1 MKKTA
6 AISLITVAVLIAG
19 CRSFTKPC
27 CDATPTVRIGYLN
40 LVTSLPLSVA
50 AEKGF
55 FTEQGVDY
63 KAIPVASSNKI
74 VESVIA
80 GDLDCFVG
88 ASVVPVLASEIR
100 TPGRLKVFAASE
112 ITVDQP
118 FDALLV
124 REDSPLRTLSDLS
137 GKRIAVFP
145 GTTATN
151 LLRKYFGDKGVS
163 TSTITFVPM
172 SPANH
177 LDALQKGSVD
187 VIYAYEPTIAIALST
202 GDVARLHG
210 SVYADM
216 LSPNPI
222 SVSVVS
228 SRFLQRHPQTAAKVI
243 SALERA
249 MEYMTDKDKETRS
262 ILMRKM
268 NISRDAAN
276 RCVFLYMLGHEQI
289 DSAVFQ
295 RFANMLTEIGELR
308 GCIKVDSL
316 MYR

>member
-1 MKKTA
+1 MKRTA
-6 AISLITVAVLIAG
+6 AISQMTVAVLIAG
-19 CRSFTKPC
+19 CQTFTKPC
-27 CDATPTVRIGYLN
+27 CDAAPTVRIGYLN

-55 FTEQGVDY
+55 FAEQGVDY
-63 KAIPVASSNKI
+63 KAVPVASSNKI
-74 VESVIA
+74 VESVIT

-88 ASVVPVLASEIR
+88 ASAVPVLASELKA
-100 TPGRLKVFAASE
+100 PGRLKVFAVSE
-112 ITVDQP
+112 ITADQP

-124 REDSPLRTLSDLS
+124 RKDSPIRTLSDLS

-151 LLRKYFGDKGVS
+151 LLRKYLGDKGVN

-172 SPANH
+172 SPVNH

-202 GDVARLHG
+202 GDVKKLHG

-228 SRFLQRHPQTAAKVI
+228 STFLQRHPKTAAKVI
-243 SALERA
+243 SALQRA
-249 MEYMTDKDKETRS
+249 MEYMREQDGVARS
-262 ILMRKM
+262 ILAEQMDL
-268 NISRDAAN
+268 SREAAN

-295 RFANMLTEIGELR
+295 RFADMLTELGELK
-308 GCIKVDSL
+308 GCVTVDSL

>member
-1 MKKTA
+1 MKRTA
-6 AISLITVAVLIAG
+6 AISLMTVAVLIAG
-19 CRSFTKPC
+19 CQSFTKPC
-27 CDATPTVRIGYLN
+27 CDAAPTVRIGYLN

-50 AEKGF
+50 VEKGF
-55 FTEQGVDY
+55 FIEQGVDY
-63 KAIPVASSNKI
+63 KAVPVASSNKI
-74 VESVIA
+74 VESVIT

-88 ASVVPVLASEIR
+88 ASAVPVLASELKA
-100 TPGRLKVFAASE
+100 PGRLKVFAVSE
-112 ITVDQP
+112 ITADQP

-124 REDSPLRTLSDLS
+124 RKASPIRTLSDLS

-151 LLRKYFGDKGVS
+151 LLRKYLGDKDVN

-172 SPANH
+172 SPASH

-202 GDVARLHG
+202 GDVKKLHG

-228 SRFLQRHPQTAAKVI
+228 SRFLQRHPKTAAKVI
-243 SALERA
+243 SALQRA
-249 MEYMTDKDKETRS
+249 MEYMREQDGVARS
-262 ILMRKM
+262 ILAGQM
-268 NISRDAAN
+268 NLSREAAN

-295 RFANMLTEIGELR
+295 RFVDMLTELGELK
-308 GCIKVDSL
+308 GCVTVDRL
-316 MYR
+316 VYR